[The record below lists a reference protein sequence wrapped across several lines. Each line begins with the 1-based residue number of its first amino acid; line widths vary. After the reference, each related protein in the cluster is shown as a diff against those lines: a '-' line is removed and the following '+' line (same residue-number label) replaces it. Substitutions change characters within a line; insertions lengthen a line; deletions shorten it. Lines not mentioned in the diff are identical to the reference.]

1 MQETSEK
8 LSMPLAEAHDER
20 SLPVPVPVAAPQPRV
35 SGYTDPARRA
45 RHDHNQTV
53 PAIAFLF
60 AALSA
65 IAAGAAAAGAGHGV
79 LGRGLLGGVVLDQ
92 GLWRQHTTQLA
103 QAA

>member
-20 SLPVPVPVAAPQPRV
+20 SLPVPVAAPQPRA
-35 SGYTDPARRA
+35 SGYTDPATRA
-45 RHDHNQTV
+45 RHDHNPTV

-65 IAAGAAAAGAGHGV
+65 IEAGAAAAGAGLGV
-79 LGRGLLGGVVLDQ
+79 LALGLLGVVIIDQ
-92 GLWRQHTTQLA
+92 VMWRQHEAQLA